1 MYRQPFSCYN
11 IMWSFIYFIID
22 KKGAMK
28 YSMIMKTLIFLL
40 IMAMN
45 IVAGCGGQQSA
56 DKSKLQVAASF
67 YPMAE
72 FAQAVGGDR
81 VQVTCLVP
89 DGAEPHDWE
98 PSPKD
103 LTRLGR
109 AQVFVYNGMV
119 EPWAEQALAALSEKK
134 IVPVEA
140 GSALLERN
148 GKQDPHVWVS
158 PKKAIIEVE
167 RISEALCSVDAKNA
181 AAYKANAKAYVEKL
195 AALDKKLA
203 QVAQKAPKRVFV
215 TAHAAF
221 GHLAADYGLRQ
232 LSVAGISAEAEPTP
246 GDLQRLIATVK
257 REKVRYVFF
266 ETLTD
271 PKIAKL
277 VAQETGAQT
286 AVLDPLEG
294 LDEEDYITVPSDEL
308 TEGLPVIYN
317 DISSADSE
325 GLSMDYLDENVYED
339 GVYEGLGLIEGEVR
353 AIGETIE
360 KGLKIPHIG
369 WNSLVFKKDSRLFKY
384 IKNGDYVYFVHSY
397 HGEECDEYTTSVT
410 EYGGTL
416 TASVEKDNVFGCQF
430 HPEKSGEVGLNILR
444 AFVEI

>member
-1 MYRQPFSCYN
+1 
-11 IMWSFIYFIID
+11 
-22 KKGAMK
+22 
-28 YSMIMKTLIFLL
+28 
-40 IMAMN
+40 MN
-45 IVAGCGGQQSA
+45 MVAGCGGQQSA
-56 DKSKLQVAASF
+56 DKNKLQVAASF

-72 FAQAVGGDR
+72 FASAVGGQH
-81 VQVTCLVP
+81 VQVACLVP

-119 EPWAEQALAALSEKK
+119 EPWAQQALDALSERK
-134 IVPVEA
+134 IIPLEA
-140 GSALLERN
+140 GHDLFARG

-158 PKKAIIEVE
+158 PKKAVVEVQ
-167 RISEALCSVDAKNA
+167 RITEVLCEVDTKHTDD
-181 AAYKANAKAYVEKL
+181 YKANSRAYIAKLEQ
-195 AALDKKLA
+195 LDKKLA
-203 QVAQKAPKRVFV
+203 AVAQKAPRKVFV

-246 GDLQRLIATVK
+246 GDLQRLIATVR

-294 LDEEDYITVPSDEL
+294 LDEEGRKQ
-308 TEGLPVIYN
+308 GL
-317 DISSADSE
+317 
-325 GLSMDYLDENVYED
+325 DYLKIMEQNIAN
-339 GVYEGLGLIEGEVR
+339 L
-353 AIGETIE
+353 E
-360 KGLKIPHIG
+360 K
-369 WNSLVFKKDSRLFKY
+369 
-384 IKNGDYVYFVHSY
+384 
-397 HGEECDEYTTSVT
+397 
-410 EYGGTL
+410 
-416 TASVEKDNVFGCQF
+416 A
-430 HPEKSGEVGLNILR
+430 LN
-444 AFVEI
+444 E

>member
-1 MYRQPFSCYN
+1 M
-11 IMWSFIYFIID
+11 
-22 KKGAMK
+22 
-28 YSMIMKTLIFLL
+28 
-40 IMAMN
+40 
-45 IVAGCGGQQSA
+45 VAGCGGQQSA
-56 DKSKLQVAASF
+56 DKNKLQVAASF

-72 FAQAVGGDR
+72 FASAVGGQH
-81 VQVTCLVP
+81 VQVACLVP

-119 EPWAEQALAALSEKK
+119 EPWAQQALDALSERK
-134 IVPVEA
+134 IIPLEA
-140 GSALLERN
+140 GHDLFARG

-158 PKKAIIEVE
+158 PKKAVVEVQ
-167 RISEALCSVDAKNA
+167 RITEVLCEVDTKHTDD
-181 AAYKANAKAYVEKL
+181 YKANSRAYIAKLEQ
-195 AALDKKLA
+195 LDKKLA
-203 QVAQKAPKRVFV
+203 AVAQKAPRKVFV

-294 LDEEDYITVPSDEL
+294 LDEEGRKQ
-308 TEGLPVIYN
+308 GL
-317 DISSADSE
+317 
-325 GLSMDYLDENVYED
+325 DYLKIMEQNIAN
-339 GVYEGLGLIEGEVR
+339 L
-353 AIGETIE
+353 E
-360 KGLKIPHIG
+360 K
-369 WNSLVFKKDSRLFKY
+369 
-384 IKNGDYVYFVHSY
+384 
-397 HGEECDEYTTSVT
+397 
-410 EYGGTL
+410 
-416 TASVEKDNVFGCQF
+416 A
-430 HPEKSGEVGLNILR
+430 LN
-444 AFVEI
+444 E

>member
-1 MYRQPFSCYN
+1 
-11 IMWSFIYFIID
+11 
-22 KKGAMK
+22 MK
-28 YSMIMKTLIFLL
+28 ALLFFLL
-40 IMAMN
+40 IIMN
-45 IVAGCGGQQSA
+45 IVAGCGGQQNT
-56 DKSKLQVAASF
+56 DKNKLQVATSF

-72 FAQAVGGDR
+72 FVQAVGGTN
-81 VQVTCLVP
+81 VQVTTMVP

-119 EPWAEQALAALSEKK
+119 EPWAEQALEALSERK
-134 IVPVEA
+134 IIPVEA
-140 GSALLERN
+140 GHDLFARA

-158 PKKAIIEVE
+158 PKKAIIEVQ
-167 RISEALCSVDAKNA
+167 RITETLCEADAKHVD
-181 AAYKANAKAYVEKL
+181 AYKANSRAYIAKLEQ
-195 AALDKKLA
+195 LDKKLA
-203 QVAQKAPKRVFV
+203 EVAHKAPKKVFV

-294 LDEEDYITVPSDEL
+294 LDEEGRKQ
-308 TEGLPVIYN
+308 GLNY
-317 DISSADSE
+317 
-325 GLSMDYLDENVYED
+325 
-339 GVYEGLGLIEGEVR
+339 
-353 AIGETIE
+353 
-360 KGLKIPHIG
+360 LKIMEQNIT
-369 WNSLVFKKDSRLFKY
+369 NL
-384 IKNGDYVYFVHSY
+384 
-397 HGEECDEYTTSVT
+397 
-410 EYGGTL
+410 
-416 TASVEKDNVFGCQF
+416 EKA
-430 HPEKSGEVGLNILR
+430 LN
-444 AFVEI
+444 E

>member
-1 MYRQPFSCYN
+1 MT
-11 IMWSFIYFIID
+11 
-22 KKGAMK
+22 
-28 YSMIMKTLIFLL
+28 MKTLLLLLL
-40 IMAMN
+40 IIMN
-45 IVAGCGGQQSA
+45 MVAGCGGQQSA
-56 DKSKLQVAASF
+56 DKNKLQVAASF

-72 FAQAVGGDR
+72 FASAVGGQR
-81 VQVTCLVP
+81 VQVACLVP

-119 EPWAEQALAALSEKK
+119 EPWAQQALDALSERK
-134 IVPVEA
+134 IIPLEA
-140 GSALLERN
+140 GHDLFARG

-158 PKKAIIEVE
+158 PKKAVVEVQ
-167 RISEALCSVDAKNA
+167 RITEVLCEVDTKHTDD
-181 AAYKANAKAYVEKL
+181 YKANSRAYIAKLEQ
-195 AALDKKLA
+195 LDKKLA
-203 QVAQKAPKRVFV
+203 AVAQKAPRKVFV

-294 LDEEDYITVPSDEL
+294 LDEEGRKQ
-308 TEGLPVIYN
+308 GL
-317 DISSADSE
+317 
-325 GLSMDYLDENVYED
+325 DYLKIMEQNIAN
-339 GVYEGLGLIEGEVR
+339 L
-353 AIGETIE
+353 E
-360 KGLKIPHIG
+360 K
-369 WNSLVFKKDSRLFKY
+369 
-384 IKNGDYVYFVHSY
+384 
-397 HGEECDEYTTSVT
+397 
-410 EYGGTL
+410 
-416 TASVEKDNVFGCQF
+416 A
-430 HPEKSGEVGLNILR
+430 LN
-444 AFVEI
+444 E

>member
-1 MYRQPFSCYN
+1 
-11 IMWSFIYFIID
+11 
-22 KKGAMK
+22 MK
-28 YSMIMKTLIFLL
+28 YSMTMKTLLFLL
-40 IMAMN
+40 LIIMN
-45 IVAGCGGQQSA
+45 IVSGCGGQQSA

-72 FAQAVGGDR
+72 FVQAVGGDK
-81 VQVTCLVP
+81 VQVTTLVP

-119 EPWAEQALAALSEKK
+119 EPWAQQALDALSERK
-134 IVPVEA
+134 IMPVEA
-140 GSALLERN
+140 GRGLFARA

-158 PKKAIIEVE
+158 PKKAIVQVQ
-167 RISEALCSVDAKNA
+167 RITEALCEVDAKHTDIYKDNSR
-181 AAYKANAKAYVEKL
+181 AYIAKLEQLDKRL
-195 AALDKKLA
+195 AAVSKA
-203 QVAQKAPKRVFV
+203 APKKVFV

-221 GHLAADYGLRQ
+221 GHLAEDYGLRQ

-246 GDLQRLIATVK
+246 GDLQRLITTVK

-294 LDEEDYITVPSDEL
+294 LDEEGRKQ
-308 TEGLPVIYN
+308 GL
-317 DISSADSE
+317 
-325 GLSMDYLDENVYED
+325 DYLKIMEQNIAN
-339 GVYEGLGLIEGEVR
+339 LQR
-353 AIGETIE
+353 A
-360 KGLKIPHIG
+360 
-369 WNSLVFKKDSRLFKY
+369 
-384 IKNGDYVYFVHSY
+384 
-397 HGEECDEYTTSVT
+397 
-410 EYGGTL
+410 
-416 TASVEKDNVFGCQF
+416 
-430 HPEKSGEVGLNILR
+430 LN
-444 AFVEI
+444 E

>member
-1 MYRQPFSCYN
+1 M
-11 IMWSFIYFIID
+11 
-22 KKGAMK
+22 
-28 YSMIMKTLIFLL
+28 
-40 IMAMN
+40 
-45 IVAGCGGQQSA
+45 VAGCGGQQSA
-56 DKSKLQVAASF
+56 DKNKLQVAASF

-72 FAQAVGGDR
+72 FASAVGGQH

-119 EPWAEQALAALSEKK
+119 EPWAQQALDALSERK
-134 IVPVEA
+134 IVPLEA
-140 GSALLERN
+140 GHDLFARG

-158 PKKAIIEVE
+158 PKKAIIEVQ
-167 RISEALCSVDAKNA
+167 RITEVLCEADAKHTED
-181 AAYKANAKAYVEKL
+181 YKANSRAYIGKL
-195 AALDKKLA
+195 EQLDKKLA
-203 QVAQKAPKRVFV
+203 AVAQRAPKKVFV

-294 LDEEDYITVPSDEL
+294 LDEEGRKQ
-308 TEGLPVIYN
+308 GL
-317 DISSADSE
+317 
-325 GLSMDYLDENVYED
+325 DYLKIMEQNIAN
-339 GVYEGLGLIEGEVR
+339 L
-353 AIGETIE
+353 E
-360 KGLKIPHIG
+360 K
-369 WNSLVFKKDSRLFKY
+369 
-384 IKNGDYVYFVHSY
+384 
-397 HGEECDEYTTSVT
+397 
-410 EYGGTL
+410 
-416 TASVEKDNVFGCQF
+416 A
-430 HPEKSGEVGLNILR
+430 LN
-444 AFVEI
+444 E

>member
-1 MYRQPFSCYN
+1 MTV
-11 IMWSFIYFIID
+11 
-22 KKGAMK
+22 
-28 YSMIMKTLIFLL
+28 KTLLLLLL
-40 IMAMN
+40 IIMN
-45 IVAGCGGQQSA
+45 MVAGCGGQQSA
-56 DKSKLQVAASF
+56 DKNKLQVAASF

-72 FAQAVGGDR
+72 FASAVGGQH

-119 EPWAEQALAALSEKK
+119 EPWAQQALDALSERK
-134 IVPVEA
+134 IVPLEA
-140 GSALLERN
+140 GHDLFARG

-158 PKKAIIEVE
+158 PKKAIIEVQ
-167 RISEALCSVDAKNA
+167 RITEVLCEVDAKHTDD
-181 AAYKANAKAYVEKL
+181 YKANSRAYIAKLEQ
-195 AALDKKLA
+195 LDKKLA
-203 QVAQKAPKRVFV
+203 AVAQKAPRKVFV

-294 LDEEDYITVPSDEL
+294 LDEEGRKQ
-308 TEGLPVIYN
+308 GL
-317 DISSADSE
+317 
-325 GLSMDYLDENVYED
+325 DYLKIMEQNIAN
-339 GVYEGLGLIEGEVR
+339 L
-353 AIGETIE
+353 E
-360 KGLKIPHIG
+360 K
-369 WNSLVFKKDSRLFKY
+369 
-384 IKNGDYVYFVHSY
+384 
-397 HGEECDEYTTSVT
+397 
-410 EYGGTL
+410 
-416 TASVEKDNVFGCQF
+416 A
-430 HPEKSGEVGLNILR
+430 LN
-444 AFVEI
+444 E

>member
-1 MYRQPFSCYN
+1 
-11 IMWSFIYFIID
+11 
-22 KKGAMK
+22 MK
-28 YSMIMKTLIFLL
+28 YSMTMKTLLFLL
-40 IMAMN
+40 LIIMN
-45 IVAGCGGQQSA
+45 IVSGCGGQQSA

-72 FAQAVGGDR
+72 FVQAVGGDK
-81 VQVTCLVP
+81 VQVTTLVP

-119 EPWAEQALAALSEKK
+119 EPWAQQALDALSERK
-134 IVPVEA
+134 IMPVEA
-140 GSALLERN
+140 GHGLFARA

-158 PKKAIIEVE
+158 PKKAIIQVQ
-167 RISEALCSVDAKNA
+167 RITEALCEADAKHTDIYKDNSR
-181 AAYKANAKAYVEKL
+181 AYIAKLEQLDKRL
-195 AALDKKLA
+195 AAVSKA
-203 QVAQKAPKRVFV
+203 APKKVFV

-221 GHLAADYGLRQ
+221 GHLAEDYGLRQ

-246 GDLQRLIATVK
+246 GDLQRLITTVK

-294 LDEEDYITVPSDEL
+294 LDEEGRKQ
-308 TEGLPVIYN
+308 GL
-317 DISSADSE
+317 
-325 GLSMDYLDENVYED
+325 DYLKIMEQNIAN
-339 GVYEGLGLIEGEVR
+339 LQR
-353 AIGETIE
+353 A
-360 KGLKIPHIG
+360 
-369 WNSLVFKKDSRLFKY
+369 
-384 IKNGDYVYFVHSY
+384 
-397 HGEECDEYTTSVT
+397 
-410 EYGGTL
+410 
-416 TASVEKDNVFGCQF
+416 
-430 HPEKSGEVGLNILR
+430 LN
-444 AFVEI
+444 E

>member
-1 MYRQPFSCYN
+1 M
-11 IMWSFIYFIID
+11 
-22 KKGAMK
+22 
-28 YSMIMKTLIFLL
+28 
-40 IMAMN
+40 
-45 IVAGCGGQQSA
+45 VAGCGSQQST
-56 DKSKLQVAASF
+56 DKNKLQVAASF

-72 FAQAVGGDR
+72 FVSAVGGEH

-119 EPWAEQALAALSEKK
+119 EPWAKQALDALSERK
-134 IVPVEA
+134 IMPVEA
-140 GSALLERN
+140 GHDLFARG
-148 GKQDPHVWVS
+148 GKQDPHIWVS
-158 PKKAIIEVE
+158 PKKAIIEVQ
-167 RISEALCSVDAKNA
+167 RITEALCEADAKHTD
-181 AAYKANAKAYVEKL
+181 AYKANGRAYVAKL
-195 AALDKKLA
+195 EQLDKKLSE
-203 QVAQKAPKRVFV
+203 VAQTAPKKVFV

-294 LDEEDYITVPSDEL
+294 LDEE
-308 TEGLPVIYN
+308 GCKQ
-317 DISSADSE
+317 
-325 GLSMDYLDENVYED
+325 GLSY
-339 GVYEGLGLIEGEVR
+339 
-353 AIGETIE
+353 
-360 KGLKIPHIG
+360 LKIM
-369 WNSLVFKKDSRLFKY
+369 
-384 IKNGDYVYFVHSY
+384 
-397 HGEECDEYTTSVT
+397 E
-410 EYGGTL
+410 
-416 TASVEKDNVFGCQF
+416 Q
-430 HPEKSGEVGLNILR
+430 NITNLQK
-444 AFVEI
+444 ALHE

>member
-1 MYRQPFSCYN
+1 M
-11 IMWSFIYFIID
+11 
-22 KKGAMK
+22 
-28 YSMIMKTLIFLL
+28 
-40 IMAMN
+40 
-45 IVAGCGGQQSA
+45 VAGCGSQQST
-56 DKSKLQVAASF
+56 DKNKLQVAASF

-72 FAQAVGGDR
+72 FVSAVGGEH

-119 EPWAEQALAALSEKK
+119 EPWAQQALDALSERK
-134 IVPVEA
+134 IMPVEA
-140 GSALLERN
+140 GHDLFARG

-158 PKKAIIEVE
+158 PKKAIIEVQ
-167 RISEALCSVDAKNA
+167 RITEALCEADAKHTD
-181 AAYKANAKAYVEKL
+181 AYKANGRAYVAKL
-195 AALDKKLA
+195 EQLDKKLSE
-203 QVAQKAPKRVFV
+203 VAQTAPKKVFV

-294 LDEEDYITVPSDEL
+294 LDEE
-308 TEGLPVIYN
+308 GCKQ
-317 DISSADSE
+317 
-325 GLSMDYLDENVYED
+325 GLSY
-339 GVYEGLGLIEGEVR
+339 
-353 AIGETIE
+353 
-360 KGLKIPHIG
+360 LKIM
-369 WNSLVFKKDSRLFKY
+369 
-384 IKNGDYVYFVHSY
+384 
-397 HGEECDEYTTSVT
+397 E
-410 EYGGTL
+410 
-416 TASVEKDNVFGCQF
+416 Q
-430 HPEKSGEVGLNILR
+430 NITNLQK
-444 AFVEI
+444 ALHE

>member
-1 MYRQPFSCYN
+1 M
-11 IMWSFIYFIID
+11 
-22 KKGAMK
+22 
-28 YSMIMKTLIFLL
+28 
-40 IMAMN
+40 
-45 IVAGCGGQQSA
+45 
-56 DKSKLQVAASF
+56 
-67 YPMAE
+67 
-72 FAQAVGGDR
+72 
-81 VQVTCLVP
+81 TCLVP

-294 LDEEDYITVPSDEL
+294 LDEEGRKQ
-308 TEGLPVIYN
+308 GLNY
-317 DISSADSE
+317 
-325 GLSMDYLDENVYED
+325 
-339 GVYEGLGLIEGEVR
+339 
-353 AIGETIE
+353 
-360 KGLKIPHIG
+360 LKIMEQNI
-369 WNSLVFKKDSRLFKY
+369 
-384 IKNGDYVYFVHSY
+384 
-397 HGEECDEYTTSVT
+397 
-410 EYGGTL
+410 
-416 TASVEKDNVFGCQF
+416 DNLQKALS
-430 HPEKSGEVGLNILR
+430 E
-444 AFVEI
+444 

>member
-1 MYRQPFSCYN
+1 
-11 IMWSFIYFIID
+11 
-22 KKGAMK
+22 MK
-28 YSMIMKTLIFLL
+28 ALLFFLL
-40 IMAMN
+40 IIMN

-72 FAQAVGGDR
+72 FVQAVGGTN
-81 VQVTCLVP
+81 VQVTTMVP

-119 EPWAEQALAALSEKK
+119 DPWAEQALEALSERK
-134 IVPVEA
+134 IIPVEA
-140 GSALLERN
+140 GHDLFARA

-158 PKKAIIEVE
+158 PKKAIIEVQ
-167 RISEALCSVDAKNA
+167 RITETLCEADAKHVDAYRANSR
-181 AAYKANAKAYVEKL
+181 AYIAKLEQ
-195 AALDKKLA
+195 LDKKLA
-203 QVAQKAPKRVFV
+203 EVAQKAPKKVFV

-294 LDEEDYITVPSDEL
+294 LDEEGRKQ
-308 TEGLPVIYN
+308 GLNY
-317 DISSADSE
+317 
-325 GLSMDYLDENVYED
+325 
-339 GVYEGLGLIEGEVR
+339 
-353 AIGETIE
+353 
-360 KGLKIPHIG
+360 LKIMEQNIA
-369 WNSLVFKKDSRLFKY
+369 NLQK
-384 IKNGDYVYFVHSY
+384 
-397 HGEECDEYTTSVT
+397 
-410 EYGGTL
+410 
-416 TASVEKDNVFGCQF
+416 A
-430 HPEKSGEVGLNILR
+430 LN
-444 AFVEI
+444 E

>member
-1 MYRQPFSCYN
+1 
-11 IMWSFIYFIID
+11 
-22 KKGAMK
+22 MK
-28 YSMIMKTLIFLL
+28 YSMTMKTLLFLL
-40 IMAMN
+40 LIIMN
-45 IVAGCGGQQSA
+45 IVSGCGGQQSA

-72 FAQAVGGDR
+72 FVQAVGGDK
-81 VQVTCLVP
+81 VQVTTLVP

-119 EPWAEQALAALSEKK
+119 EPWAQQALDALSERK
-134 IVPVEA
+134 IMPVEA
-140 GSALLERN
+140 GRGLFARA

-158 PKKAIIEVE
+158 PKKAIVQVQ
-167 RISEALCSVDAKNA
+167 RITEALCEADAKHTDIYKDNSR
-181 AAYKANAKAYVEKL
+181 AYIAKLEQLDKRL
-195 AALDKKLA
+195 AAVSKA
-203 QVAQKAPKRVFV
+203 AQKKVFV

-221 GHLAADYGLRQ
+221 GHLAEDYGLRQ

-246 GDLQRLIATVK
+246 GDLQRLITTVK

-294 LDEEDYITVPSDEL
+294 LDEEGRKQ
-308 TEGLPVIYN
+308 GL
-317 DISSADSE
+317 
-325 GLSMDYLDENVYED
+325 DYLKIMEQNIAN
-339 GVYEGLGLIEGEVR
+339 LQR
-353 AIGETIE
+353 A
-360 KGLKIPHIG
+360 
-369 WNSLVFKKDSRLFKY
+369 
-384 IKNGDYVYFVHSY
+384 
-397 HGEECDEYTTSVT
+397 
-410 EYGGTL
+410 
-416 TASVEKDNVFGCQF
+416 
-430 HPEKSGEVGLNILR
+430 LN
-444 AFVEI
+444 E

>member
-1 MYRQPFSCYN
+1 
-11 IMWSFIYFIID
+11 
-22 KKGAMK
+22 MK
-28 YSMIMKTLIFLL
+28 YSMTMKTLLLLLL
-40 IMAMN
+40 IIMN
-45 IVAGCGGQQSA
+45 MVAGCGGQQSA
-56 DKSKLQVAASF
+56 DKNKLQVAASF

-72 FAQAVGGDR
+72 FASAVGGQR
-81 VQVTCLVP
+81 VQVACLVP

-119 EPWAEQALAALSEKK
+119 EPWAQQALDALSERK
-134 IVPVEA
+134 IIPLEA
-140 GSALLERN
+140 GHDLFARG

-158 PKKAIIEVE
+158 PKKAVVEVQ
-167 RISEALCSVDAKNA
+167 RITEVLCEVDTKHTDD
-181 AAYKANAKAYVEKL
+181 YKANSRAYIAKLEQ
-195 AALDKKLA
+195 LDKKLA
-203 QVAQKAPKRVFV
+203 AVAQKAPRKVFV

-294 LDEEDYITVPSDEL
+294 LDEEGRKQ
-308 TEGLPVIYN
+308 GL
-317 DISSADSE
+317 
-325 GLSMDYLDENVYED
+325 DYLKIMEQNIAN
-339 GVYEGLGLIEGEVR
+339 L
-353 AIGETIE
+353 E
-360 KGLKIPHIG
+360 K
-369 WNSLVFKKDSRLFKY
+369 
-384 IKNGDYVYFVHSY
+384 
-397 HGEECDEYTTSVT
+397 
-410 EYGGTL
+410 
-416 TASVEKDNVFGCQF
+416 A
-430 HPEKSGEVGLNILR
+430 LN
-444 AFVEI
+444 E

>member
-1 MYRQPFSCYN
+1 M
-11 IMWSFIYFIID
+11 
-22 KKGAMK
+22 
-28 YSMIMKTLIFLL
+28 
-40 IMAMN
+40 
-45 IVAGCGGQQSA
+45 VAGCGSQQST
-56 DKSKLQVAASF
+56 DKNKLQVAASF

-72 FAQAVGGDR
+72 FVSAVGGEH

-119 EPWAEQALAALSEKK
+119 EPWAQQALDALSERK
-134 IVPVEA
+134 IMPVEA
-140 GSALLERN
+140 GHDLFARG

-158 PKKAIIEVE
+158 PKKAIIEVQ
-167 RISEALCSVDAKNA
+167 RITEALCEADAKHTD
-181 AAYKANAKAYVEKL
+181 AYKANGRAYVAKL
-195 AALDKKLA
+195 EQLDKKLSE
-203 QVAQKAPKRVFV
+203 VAKTAPKKVFV

-294 LDEEDYITVPSDEL
+294 LDEE
-308 TEGLPVIYN
+308 GCKQ
-317 DISSADSE
+317 
-325 GLSMDYLDENVYED
+325 GLSY
-339 GVYEGLGLIEGEVR
+339 
-353 AIGETIE
+353 
-360 KGLKIPHIG
+360 LKIM
-369 WNSLVFKKDSRLFKY
+369 
-384 IKNGDYVYFVHSY
+384 
-397 HGEECDEYTTSVT
+397 E
-410 EYGGTL
+410 
-416 TASVEKDNVFGCQF
+416 Q
-430 HPEKSGEVGLNILR
+430 NITNLQK
-444 AFVEI
+444 ALHE

>member
-1 MYRQPFSCYN
+1 
-11 IMWSFIYFIID
+11 
-22 KKGAMK
+22 
-28 YSMIMKTLIFLL
+28 
-40 IMAMN
+40 MN
-45 IVAGCGGQQSA
+45 IIAGCGSQQSA
-56 DKSKLQVAASF
+56 EKSKLQVAASF

-72 FAQAVGGDR
+72 FAGAVGGQH
-81 VQVTCLVP
+81 VQVNCLVP

-119 EPWAEQALAALSEKK
+119 EPWAQQALDALSERK
-134 IVPVEA
+134 IVPLEA
-140 GSALLERN
+140 GHDLFARG

-158 PKKAIIEVE
+158 PKKAIVEVQ
-167 RISEALCSVDAKNA
+167 RITEVLCEADAKHTDD
-181 AAYKANAKAYVEKL
+181 YKANSRAYIAKLEQ
-195 AALDKKLA
+195 LDKKLTA
-203 QVAQKAPKRVFV
+203 VALKAPRKVFV

-294 LDEEDYITVPSDEL
+294 LDEEGRKQ
-308 TEGLPVIYN
+308 GL
-317 DISSADSE
+317 
-325 GLSMDYLDENVYED
+325 DYLKIMEQNIAN
-339 GVYEGLGLIEGEVR
+339 L
-353 AIGETIE
+353 E
-360 KGLKIPHIG
+360 K
-369 WNSLVFKKDSRLFKY
+369 
-384 IKNGDYVYFVHSY
+384 
-397 HGEECDEYTTSVT
+397 
-410 EYGGTL
+410 
-416 TASVEKDNVFGCQF
+416 A
-430 HPEKSGEVGLNILR
+430 LN
-444 AFVEI
+444 E

>member
-1 MYRQPFSCYN
+1 M
-11 IMWSFIYFIID
+11 
-22 KKGAMK
+22 
-28 YSMIMKTLIFLL
+28 
-40 IMAMN
+40 
-45 IVAGCGGQQSA
+45 VAGCGGQQSA
-56 DKSKLQVAASF
+56 DKNKLQVAASF

-72 FAQAVGGDR
+72 FASAVGGQH
-81 VQVTCLVP
+81 VQVACLVP

-119 EPWAEQALAALSEKK
+119 EPWAQQALDALSERK
-134 IVPVEA
+134 IIPLEA
-140 GSALLERN
+140 GHDLFARG

-158 PKKAIIEVE
+158 PKKAVVEVQ
-167 RISEALCSVDAKNA
+167 RITEVLCEVDTKHTDD
-181 AAYKANAKAYVEKL
+181 YKANSRAYIAKLEQ
-195 AALDKKLA
+195 LDKKLA
-203 QVAQKAPKRVFV
+203 AVAQKAPRKVFV

-257 REKVRYVFF
+257 REKVCYVFF

-294 LDEEDYITVPSDEL
+294 LDEEGRKQ
-308 TEGLPVIYN
+308 GL
-317 DISSADSE
+317 
-325 GLSMDYLDENVYED
+325 DYLKIMEQNIAN
-339 GVYEGLGLIEGEVR
+339 L
-353 AIGETIE
+353 E
-360 KGLKIPHIG
+360 K
-369 WNSLVFKKDSRLFKY
+369 
-384 IKNGDYVYFVHSY
+384 
-397 HGEECDEYTTSVT
+397 
-410 EYGGTL
+410 
-416 TASVEKDNVFGCQF
+416 A
-430 HPEKSGEVGLNILR
+430 LN
-444 AFVEI
+444 E